1 MEHIFSKVDEMVNLI
16 KETDVYQ
23 NYTKAKNNIDKNP
36 VLKEKVFK
44 LKDIQIENRI
54 KEINKMEISLD
65 EEKRISHLYSE
76 VILIDEVIDFLNAEK
91 NLLELITALQN
102 EISSVFI
109 TDI

>member
-23 NYTKAKNNIDKNP
+23 NYTKAKNNMDKNP